1 MLLNIFTR
9 KIVVVVCLTLVV
21 LNSSN
26 GAEQGEG
33 NVDFHGLK
41 LRHFSRSLEKIYKE
55 VDANNWPKTSI
66 LRKGLMVDKTMLT
79 NENLV
84 TRGRVSCSDESFG
97 GKEWFG
103 GVCRFNWD
111 RFVKNTEPLPTDLPP
126 ERKQRWLER
135 MKPEKRNDP
144 NFVEEYLARKLK
156 AHRKSKMYKGTGFI
170 RGRIYVAPDSEAA
183 NASLM
188 RDWGSCTLPIQGI
201 VSQFA
206 ESNKNASLGTV
217 SFVVNG
223 RIAFVRDNIAVT
235 IDARGEFADE
245 GLELAKKIDD
255 LIKQQPALTY
265 EQLMARRPVITIE
278 NKAKKANYGFKSVG
292 FEVQTPAGVEV
303 VKVRA
308 YDEGNKS
315 RTLSVNNGRV
325 ELGSRDKNTR
335 RNIKITAITDEL
347 LCGTVEKEVV
357 IEEQQNPGG
366 N

>member
-1 MLLNIFTR
+1 MLLNNFTR
-9 KIVVVVCLTLVV
+9 KIVVVVCLTLAV
-21 LNSSN
+21 LTLSN

-41 LRHFSRSLEKIYKE
+41 SRHFSRSLEKIYKE

-66 LRKGLMVDKTMLT
+66 LRKGLMVYKTMLT

-84 TRGRVSCSDESFG
+84 TRGKVSCSDESFG

-103 GVCRFNWD
+103 GVCKFNWD

-126 ERKQRWLER
+126 ERKQHLLER

-144 NFVEEYLARKLK
+144 NFVEEYLARKLE
-156 AHRKSKMYKGTGFI
+156 AHRKSKMYKETGFI
-170 RGRIYVAPDSEAA
+170 RGRIYVTPDSEAA
-183 NASLM
+183 NASLV
-188 RDWGSCTLPIQGI
+188 RDWGSCTLPTQII

-245 GLELAKKIDD
+245 GLELAKKIDN
-255 LIKQQPALTY
+255 LIQQQPALTY
-265 EQLMARRPVITIE
+265 EQLMARRPVITIAS
-278 NKAKKANYGFKSVG
+278 KAKKGKYDTSTVD
-292 FEVQTPAGVEV
+292 FEATAPAGVEIES
-303 VKVRA
+303 VKA
-308 YDEGNKS
+308 FDGDKPLPIE
-315 RTLSVNNGRV
+315 NGKIK
-325 ELGSRDKNTR
+325 LGYKEKKGKKK
-335 RNIKITAITDEL
+335 IKVTAVSDEL
-347 LCGTVEKEVV
+347 LCSTIEKDV
-357 IEEQQNPGG
+357 IIDD
-366 N
+366 

>member
-1 MLLNIFTR
+1 MLLNNFTR
-9 KIVVVVCLTLVV
+9 KIVVVVCLTLAV
-21 LNSSN
+21 LTLSN

-41 LRHFSRSLEKIYKE
+41 SRHFSRSLEKIYKE

-66 LRKGLMVDKTMLT
+66 LRKGLMVYKTMLT

-84 TRGRVSCSDESFG
+84 TRGKVSCSDESFG

-103 GVCRFNWD
+103 GVCKFNWD

-126 ERKQRWLER
+126 ERKQHLLER

-144 NFVEEYLARKLK
+144 NFVEEYLARKLE
-156 AHRKSKMYKGTGFI
+156 AHRKSKMYKETGFI
-170 RGRIYVAPDSEAA
+170 RGRIYVTPDSEAA
-183 NASLM
+183 NASLV
-188 RDWGSCTLPIQGI
+188 RDWGSCTLPTQII

-245 GLELAKKIDD
+245 GLELAKKIDN
-255 LIKQQPALTY
+255 LI
-265 EQLMARRPVITIE
+265 
-278 NKAKKANYGFKSVG
+278 
-292 FEVQTPAGVEV
+292 
-303 VKVRA
+303 
-308 YDEGNKS
+308 
-315 RTLSVNNGRV
+315 
-325 ELGSRDKNTR
+325 
-335 RNIKITAITDEL
+335 
-347 LCGTVEKEVV
+347 
-357 IEEQQNPGG
+357 
-366 N
+366 